1 MQSPLRVAAAW
12 LTLVGAAAPASA
24 QMLVRPERVRDRLA
38 PGALSDR
45 VEQSLTSTFSAMGG
59 YLDGLTSTLNTPS
72 PTGATPPTH
81 SGYAGVGDGN
91 LHYRAQNRR
100 HSIDLIGR
108 AYMHAYRN
116 IGLGPNKGG
125 DLSASGRTQTSRN
138 GTFSGQAGIS
148 FEPFLGVDSL
158 SIFRSAGGLPVSQ
171 VNPLNGVAN
180 VRSRSTTASASYRHQ
195 FTTNTAGDVLYNL
208 IDRSSPANG
217 FDSIRHAGLFR
228 IDRTLGRRWG
238 LAGSYHVSSG
248 TFDRVDGVHRN
259 VADQSADGGFHY
271 TRNLSRTRTF
281 TISGGVGAAK
291 IKTFNGSSL
300 APTEFWTPSTYATTS
315 VDFGRTWSLTA
326 NFNRAVSFI
335 QGTVADLFVTNGG
348 GLHLGG
354 LITDHVEAVFAATF
368 AQGRVGTGKTTTDSG
383 SAQLVFLVSQ
393 DWSLVTSYTRFDYR
407 LDRVAAQNV
416 GLVADVHRN
425 AVNVGVVWSMPW
437 AATRRTQRRGQG
449 GR

>member
-1 MQSPLRVAAAW
+1 MQNPLRVATAW
-12 LTLVGAAAPASA
+12 LTLVGAAAPVSA

-38 PGALSDR
+38 SGALSDR

-59 YLDGLTSTLNTPS
+59 YLDGLTSTLNAQS
-72 PTGATPPTH
+72 PAGTTLPTH
-81 SGYAGVGDGN
+81 TGYAGVGDGN
-91 LHYRAQNRR
+91 IHYKAQSRKRA
-100 HSIDLIGR
+100 IDVIGR
-108 AYMHAYRN
+108 AYVHAYRN

-125 DLSASGRTQTSRN
+125 DLSASGRTQTTRN
-138 GTFSGQAGIS
+138 GTFSGQAGIA

-158 SIFRSAGGLPVSQ
+158 SMFRSAGGLPVSQ
-171 VNPLNGVAN
+171 INPLNGIAN
-180 VRSRSTTASASYRHQ
+180 VRSRSTTASASYRQQ
-195 FTTNTAGDVLYNL
+195 FTTNTAGDALYTL

-228 IDRTLGRRWG
+228 IDHTLGRRWG
-238 LAGSYHVSSG
+238 VSSSYHVSTGS
-248 TFDRVDGVHRN
+248 FDRVDGVHRN

-271 TRNLSRTRTF
+271 TRNLSRTRTL

-300 APTEFWTPSTYATTS
+300 APTEFWTPSTYAAAT
-315 VDFGRTWSLTA
+315 VDFGRTWSLA
-326 NFNRAVSFI
+326 GNFNRAVSFI
-335 QGTVADLFVTNGG
+335 QGTVADLYVTNGG

-354 LITDHVEAVFAATF
+354 LITDHVEAVLAATF

-383 SAQLVFLVSQ
+383 SAQLVFLVTP
-393 DWSLVTSYTRFDYR
+393 DWSLVFSYTRFDYR

-437 AATRRTQRRGQG
+437 AQTGQRQRRTQG